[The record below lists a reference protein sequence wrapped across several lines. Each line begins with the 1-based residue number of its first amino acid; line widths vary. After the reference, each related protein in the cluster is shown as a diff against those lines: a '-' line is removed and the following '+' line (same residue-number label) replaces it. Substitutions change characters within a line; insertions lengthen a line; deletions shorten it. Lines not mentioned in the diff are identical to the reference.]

1 MKISVVWNFQ
11 RIAYLFQWLHRNRL
25 YLQSLKINDHLFNWR
40 SVFMVPYPFLHQKN
54 MQKFLVII
62 VTFLL
67 SSLISWS
74 QKMDTIRITPELVN
88 TKVLIPGT
96 HRWLVYFKM
105 GADSPRTMFNIW
117 TRNIQKTSYNGKEG
131 IEVSQEWE
139 DKDGIMHT
147 TRSVSDA
154 KDFRTLYHTSWWKQ
168 RGSSTF
174 DFLKAEAIV
183 NEKVITQADT
193 SVRLRRTREAFEE
206 AVPQYT
212 LNWHL
217 DLEVFPLLPYRNH
230 VTFLINFYDPGFS
243 APKWVAYTVTG
254 SAKLP
259 GLNGEQV
266 DCWLLEHHETNNK
279 ETFFISKKTKE
290 VLKLEQQFG
299 KMYRYKIK
307 LPFSN

>member
-1 MKISVVWNFQ
+1 MAKI
-11 RIAYLFQWLHRNRL
+11 I
-25 YLQSLKINDHLFNWR
+25 
-40 SVFMVPYPFLHQKN
+40 
-54 MQKFLVII
+54 II
-62 VTFLL
+62 VFTFLM
-67 SSLISWS
+67 SQVISFG
-74 QKMDTIRITPELVN
+74 QKTDTIRITPELVN

-117 TRNIQKTSYNGKEG
+117 SRTIQNKQYNGKDA

-154 KDFRTLYHTSWWKQ
+154 KDFRTLFHASWWKQ
-168 RGSSTF
+168 RGSTSF
-174 DFLKAEAIV
+174 DFLNGDAFM
-183 NEKVITQADT
+183 NEKQITKADT
-193 SVRLRRTREAFEE
+193 AVRIRRTREAFEE
-206 AVPQYT
+206 ALTQYT

-217 DLEVFPLLPYRNH
+217 DLEVFPLLPYKNN
-230 VTFLINFYDPGFS
+230 VTFLINFYDPGS
-243 APKWVAYTVTG
+243 IAPKWVAYSVTG
-254 SAKLP
+254 STKIP

-266 DCWLLEHHETNNK
+266 DCWLLEHHETNNN

-299 KMYRYKIK
+299 QRYRYKIK